1 MVAQGLLQLL
11 QVRLGHQVLGYHD
24 SDGCGAAV
32 IADFQDLQFLRAHV
46 HAAVVAA
53 LHAATNRA
61 DEVVRQGSA
70 HRLVGAGEEH
80 DRNGCTRGV
89 FQFHG
94 GVLVTAGL
102 GNTA

>member
-46 HAAVVAA
+46 HTTVVAA

-61 DEVVRQGSA
+61 DEVIRQGSA